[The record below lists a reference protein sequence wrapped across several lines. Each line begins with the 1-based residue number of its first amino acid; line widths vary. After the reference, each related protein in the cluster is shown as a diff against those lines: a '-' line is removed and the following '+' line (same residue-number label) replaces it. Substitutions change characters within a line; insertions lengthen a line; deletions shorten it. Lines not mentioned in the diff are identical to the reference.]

1 MGRVVRRLMPENM
14 LNFFSSEGRGVS
26 TGCLR
31 FMAKITCRCALKG
44 CFDVE
49 D

>member
-1 MGRVVRRLMPENM
+1 MGRVAHRLMPENM
-14 LNFFSSEGRGVS
+14 LNFFSLKGKRVS

-31 FMAKITCRCALKG
+31 LMAKITCRCALKH